1 MKNALKEQ
9 VGGSHYKDSPIQPVE
24 YSHANKL
31 GFIEGSVVKYVSRHR
46 QKNGRQDIEKAI
58 HLLKILLDLEYPNEV
73 SQSST
78 TDYLGVKEVPIETKG
93 NGLLDGVSKPMSI
106 CELRRIINNPNKG
119 DGLELHI
126 NHLWEERNYDSIFKI
141 TGLSYPLINDLV
153 EERSQDKVSQGTEL
167 SGVISS
173 SGSVIATTV
182 DPKVFYHQQSTK

>member
-58 HLLKILLDLEYPNEV
+58 HFLKILLDLEYPNEV

-93 NGLLDGVSKPMSI
+93 NGLLDGVKMPI
-106 CELRRIINNPNKG
+106 
-119 DGLELHI
+119 
-126 NHLWEERNYDSIFKI
+126 
-141 TGLSYPLINDLV
+141 
-153 EERSQDKVSQGTEL
+153 QGTEL

-173 SGSVIATTV
+173 SGSIVAATV

>member
-58 HLLKILLDLEYPNEV
+58 HFLKILLDLEYPNEV
-73 SQSST
+73 SQ
-78 TDYLGVKEVPIETKG
+78 D
-93 NGLLDGVSKPMSI
+93 
-106 CELRRIINNPNKG
+106 
-119 DGLELHI
+119 
-126 NHLWEERNYDSIFKI
+126 
-141 TGLSYPLINDLV
+141 
-153 EERSQDKVSQGTEL
+153 TEL

-173 SGSVIATTV
+173 SGTVVATTV
-182 DPKVFYHQQSTK
+182 DPEVFYHQQSTK